1 MSGVEHRTRSRAD
14 QSFLV
19 ICVRSRRTLPQ
30 GTVRCGKWR
39 SGDFQHPAAAP
50 RCHHSPL
57 QDRSRGPRS
66 HGCYRA
72 GFDRLPRT
80 GCSQLAG
87 CSQDRRRAPFPDGR
101 QGRESHGR
109 PAFRQTSGAHHQSL
123 CRSPWPDASAFGGHS
138 LRSGFLTSAAARG
151 ANIFKMADQSGH
163 KSMDTLRGYVRNAE
177 IFQDHAGAGLL
188 SSRYPPL
195 RRPALFPKMS
205 ASPPKAAGAVQEPM
219 SALGHKRTFAA

>member
-1 MSGVEHRTRSRAD
+1 LATADSDSAGIAAAPARTARRVDVADMGSSPMSGVEHRTWSRAD

-87 CSQDRRRAPFPDGR
+87 CSQDRRRPLF
-101 QGRESHGR
+101 R
-109 PAFRQTSGAHHQSL
+109 PVAK
-123 CRSPWPDASAFGGHS
+123 GG
-138 LRSGFLTSAAARG
+138 
-151 ANIFKMADQSGH
+151 
-163 KSMDTLRGYVRNAE
+163 KS
-177 IFQDHAGAGLL
+177 
-188 SSRYPPL
+188 
-195 RRPALFPKMS
+195 
-205 ASPPKAAGAVQEPM
+205 
-219 SALGHKRTFAA
+219 